1 MTSDHLPLCATAM
14 QPTALASGSSC
25 PAGNSPRPTRP
36 QHRRLAFLTLGAL
49 LLACTPPLALVPADD
64 FFERHELTLDGD
76 HGRTIVPGFFTGAE
90 TAELAVVHLDD
101 DGARHLKLLTLTDEG
116 WATSVQTTLRPDV
129 LCVDVASIGGRDRL
143 LTYAPGRL
151 DLFDPDT
158 ASERP
163 LVTVDMAYSL
173 SSEAD
178 TGFDTPPGCLVRQ
191 VDISHDLNDDGRDDL
206 VFPGLDGF
214 RIALQREDG
223 SFDAPVLLGTPEPFA
238 DETPGWG
245 EHTWGEIGVVAPTVP
260 AYLSRMHRM
269 DEDLDGRTDLVFWD
283 GEAFAVHH
291 QDEGGGFDPVAS
303 TFDTD
308 VAFDADGVYALM
320 FGFPEDDGMAAL
332 MFGIG
337 PKTERTI
344 LAAILDVDGDGLADL
359 VTETVSGRSRTKMG
373 ATYAV
378 HLGEATRWGLRFTTV
393 PALEVEP
400 HGRAAGMQP
409 WGYSSHLI
417 EDLDGDGRPE
427 LLRRDVTMTMGG
439 MIRAAAGGAIGLDVE
454 VFRLTTGREPDEPA
468 ARREVRPQT
477 HYFSDK
483 GIVHFPGVL
492 LGDVTG
498 DGRQE
503 LLVGHGT
510 EELHVYI
517 GLPGDDPW
525 TRQPVRLDVIQ
536 PTDERSARLFDLD
549 GDGKQDLLIHHTP
562 SDSDPDMPQRLVVHL
577 TR

>member
-1 MTSDHLPLCATAM
+1 MTYDRSSVRPARSQPAPLT
-14 QPTALASGSSC
+14 L
-25 PAGNSPRPTRP
+25 
-36 QHRRLAFLTLGAL
+36 LTLGAL
-49 LLACTPPLALVPADD
+49 LLACTPPLALVPADG
-64 FFERHELTLDGD
+64 FFERHEITLDGD
-76 HGRTIVPGFFTGAE
+76 QDRTVVPGFFLGGD
-90 TAELAVVHLDD
+90 TAEVAVVHIDSE
-101 DGARHLKLLTLTDEG
+101 GARHLTLIALAGDG

-129 LCVDVASIGGRDRL
+129 LFVDVASIGGRDRL

-173 SSEAD
+173 SREAD
-178 TGFDTPPGCLVRQ
+178 TGFDTPPGSLVRQ
-191 VDISHDLNDDGRDDL
+191 VDLSHDLNGDGRDDL

-214 RIALQREDG
+214 RIAVQQDDG
-223 SFDAPVLLGTPEPFA
+223 SFEAPVLLGTPEPFA

-245 EHTWGEIGVVAPTVP
+245 ERTWGEIGVVAPTVP

-269 DEDLDGRTDLVFWD
+269 DEDLDGRIDLAFWD

-291 QDEGGGFDPVAS
+291 QDEDGGFDPVAS
-303 TFDTD
+303 TFDTKI
-308 VAFDADGVYALM
+308 AFDADGVYALM

-378 HLGEATRWGLRFTTV
+378 HLGEATRRGLRFSTE

-454 VFRLTTGREPDEPA
+454 VFRLATGREPDEPA
-468 ARREVRPQT
+468 SRREVRPET

-483 GIVHFPGVL
+483 GLVHFPGIL

-503 LLVGHGT
+503 LLVGYGP

-517 GLPGDDPW
+517 GLPGDDLW
-525 TRQPVRLDVIQ
+525 TRQPVRLAVTQ
-536 PTDERSARLFDLD
+536 PTDERSARLFDVN

-562 SDSDPDMPQRLVVHL
+562 SDRDPDTPQRLVVHL